1 MATTL
6 KTLGLD
12 FAKTKSEKTF
22 NDLYMRIK
30 PGLLNYINQIVK
42 DRDAAEDLFSMTMSI
57 VYNKIEQ
64 YKPEYHISTWIYRIA
79 YHEAIMFLRRKKREA
94 TTTFSVFDSYYD
106 SERGSE
112 KIMYNSMD
120 NDQLYDEDFLTKEEQ
135 EEKAQEVENAIFE
148 AIENLDPL
156 YSDIIKDR
164 LINNMKYND
173 ISNKYDLPLHTI
185 KNRIARGKRILQSGL
200 KEYRNI

>member
-1 MATTL
+1 MATL

-12 FAKTKSEKTF
+12 FAQTKSEKTF
-22 NDLYMRIK
+22 NDLYSRIK

-57 VYNKIEQ
+57 VYNKIDQ

-79 YHEAIMFLRRKKREA
+79 YHEAIMFLRRKKRDA

-106 SERGSE
+106 SDRGSE
-112 KIMYNSMD
+112 TIMYNNSD
-120 NDQLYDEDFLTKEEQ
+120 HDLYEDDFITKEEQ
-135 EEKAQEVENAIFE
+135 EEQALQVEKAIFE

-156 YSDIIKDR
+156 YSEIIKDR
-164 LINNMKYND
+164 LIKNMKYHD
-173 ISNKYDLPLHTI
+173 ISAKHDLPLHTV
-185 KNRIARGKRILQSGL
+185 KNRIARGKRILQTGL
-200 KEYRNI
+200 KAYRNI

>member
-1 MATTL
+1 MTL
-6 KTLGLD
+6 KTLGLE
-12 FAKTKSEKTF
+12 FSQTKSEKTF
-22 NDLYMRIK
+22 NDLYHRIK

-94 TTTFSVFDSYYD
+94 TTSFSVFDSYYESD
-106 SERGSE
+106 RGSE

-120 NDQLYDEDFLTKEEQ
+120 NNELYDEDFQTKEEQ
-135 EEKAQEVENAIFE
+135 EEQLQQVENAIFE

-156 YSDIIKDR
+156 YSEIIKDR
-164 LINNMKYND
+164 LVNNMKYND
-173 ISNKYDLPLHTI
+173 ISEKYDLPLHTI

>member
-1 MATTL
+1 MTL
-6 KTLGLD
+6 KTLGLE
-12 FAKTKSEKTF
+12 FSQTKSEKTF
-22 NDLYMRIK
+22 NDLYHRIK

-94 TTTFSVFDSYYD
+94 TTTFSVFDSYYESD
-106 SERGSE
+106 RGSE

-120 NDQLYDEDFLTKEEQ
+120 NNELYDEDFQTKEEQ
-135 EEKAQEVENAIFE
+135 EEQLQQVENAIFE

-156 YSDIIKDR
+156 YSEIIKDR
-164 LINNMKYND
+164 LVNNMKYND
-173 ISNKYDLPLHTI
+173 ISEKHDLPLHTI

>member
-1 MATTL
+1 MTL
-6 KTLGLD
+6 KTLGLE
-12 FAKTKSEKTF
+12 FSQTKSEKTF
-22 NDLYMRIK
+22 NDLYHRIK

-94 TTTFSVFDSYYD
+94 TTSFSVFDSYYESD
-106 SERGSE
+106 RGSE

-120 NDQLYDEDFLTKEEQ
+120 NNELYDEDFQTKEEQ
-135 EEKAQEVENAIFE
+135 EEQLQQVENAIFE

-156 YSDIIKDR
+156 YSEIIKDR
-164 LINNMKYND
+164 LVNNMKYND
-173 ISNKYDLPLHTI
+173 ISEKHDLPLHTI

>member
-12 FAKTKSEKTF
+12 FAETKSEKTF

-57 VYNKIEQ
+57 VYNKIDQ

-79 YHEAIMFLRRKKREA
+79 YHEAIMFLRRKKRDA

-112 KIMYNSMD
+112 KLMYNNMNSD
-120 NDQLYDEDFLTKEEQ
+120 ELYDEDFVTKEEK
-135 EEKAQEVENAIFE
+135 EEQ
-148 AIENLDPL
+148 
-156 YSDIIKDR
+156 
-164 LINNMKYND
+164 
-173 ISNKYDLPLHTI
+173 
-185 KNRIARGKRILQSGL
+185 LQ
-200 KEYRNI
+200 

>member
-1 MATTL
+1 MASL
-6 KTLGLD
+6 KTLGHT
-12 FAKTKSEKTF
+12 FAETKSEKTF
-22 NDLYMRIK
+22 NDLYNRIK
-30 PGLLNYINQIVK
+30 PGLRNYINQIVK
-42 DRDAAEDLFSMTMSI
+42 DSDAAEDLFSMTMSI
-57 VYNKIEQ
+57 VYNKIHQ

-120 NDQLYDEDFLTKEEQ
+120 NDELYEDDFETKKEKEEQ
-135 EEKAQEVENAIFE
+135 ALQVENAIYE
-148 AIENLDPL
+148 AIDKLDPL
-156 YSDIIKDR
+156 YSSIVKDR
-164 LINNMKYND
+164 LVNNMKYND
-173 ISNKYDLPLHTI
+173 ISTKHNLPLHTI
-185 KNRIARGKRILQSGL
+185 KNRIARGKRILQTGL

>member
-12 FAKTKSEKTF
+12 FAETKSEKTF

-57 VYNKIEQ
+57 VYNKIDQ

-79 YHEAIMFLRRKKREA
+79 YHEAIMFLRRKKRDA

-112 KIMYNSMD
+112 KLMYNNMNSD
-120 NDQLYDEDFLTKEEQ
+120 ELYDEDFVTKEEK
-135 EEKAQEVENAIFE
+135 EEQLQQVENAIFE

-156 YSDIIKDR
+156 YSNIIKDR

-173 ISNKYDLPLHTI
+173 MATKYDLPLHTI

>member
-112 KIMYNSMD
+112 KIMYNSID

>member
-12 FAKTKSEKTF
+12 FAQTKSEKAF

-57 VYNKIEQ
+57 VYNKIDQ